1 VQIAELRELELL
13 ELLEQFQDV
22 FAWYKGEAGMIHH
35 WEACSRDMQQHNS
48 LIAGCEIFFP
58 CDFVMD
64 LEYFSYYIF
73 CLRKPFL
80 NFILEFNV

>member
-1 VQIAELRELELL
+1 VQIAELWELELL

-22 FAWYKGEAGMIHH
+22 FAWYKGKAGMIHH

-48 LIAGCEIFFP
+48 LIADCEIFP

-64 LEYFSYYIF
+64 LEYFSYYI
-73 CLRKPFL
+73 LYILK
-80 NFILEFNV
+80 FISEFHS

>member
-13 ELLEQFQDV
+13 EQFQDV
-22 FAWYKGEAGMIHH
+22 FAWVYIKASWDDTPLRSMQY
-35 WEACSRDMQQHNS
+35 RDMQQHNS

-64 LEYFSYYIF
+64 LEYFSYYILF
-73 CLRKPFL
+73 AKIR
-80 NFILEFNV
+80 NISEFRS